1 MFARGDKVA
10 VMSMDGKNRA
20 SYVSILS
27 RIQPVMR
34 DGRGGQGEE
43 VTSSRGA
50 VGPFD
55 ATLDLVWSRW
65 RGGGGGRFKQ
75 HRNTNTHRTDT
86 SQLD

>member
-1 MFARGDKVA
+1 
-10 VMSMDGKNRA
+10 MSMDGKNRA

-43 VTSSRGA
+43 VTSCRGA

-65 RGGGGGRFKQ
+65 RGGGGGGGADSNSTEI
-75 HRNTNTHRTDT
+75 HTHTELT
-86 SQLD
+86 PAN